1 MQQFN
6 STNGCDKVDSNSVQE
21 SEMCQAHALS
31 SNWCLGEQQVW
42 KEVLYL
48 SVAKKEAN
56 SGGRGSPSLE
66 DE

>member
-48 SVAKKEAN
+48 SVAKKPTVGVGAH
-56 SGGRGSPSLE
+56 LA
-66 DE
+66 